1 MWYRIFSSES
11 TMPTPEELRAFL
23 AAGHGEFAADDGGW
37 YRGDLKVDSISFEI
51 ERYVADEP
59 GIRAEL
65 NGWAAWLETREGEPE
80 HTRLMERVIQTRQLF
95 TLRAD
100 EDSSRAAEKCLALCR
115 FIAEKTSGI
124 YQIDGEGFYSVEGRS
139 LVSEPEA

>member
-1 MWYRIFSSES
+1 MWYRIFSDES
-11 TMPTPEELRAFL
+11 TLPMPEELRALL
-23 AAGHGEFAADDGGW
+23 AAGHGEFAVDDGEW
-37 YRGDLKVDSISFEI
+37 YRGDLTVDGISFQI
-51 ERYVADEP
+51 ERYMADEP

-65 NGWAAWLETREGEPE
+65 NGWAAWLETREGESDR
-80 HTRLMERVIQTRQLF
+80 TRLMERVIQTRQLF

-100 EDSSRAAEKCLALCR
+100 EDSSQAAEKCLALCR

-124 YQIDGEGFYSVEGRS
+124 YQIDGEGFYSVEGRL